1 MLNIIAFIIF
11 ISSLA
16 LIALIIAKKMP
27 ILREIKFEEV
37 LREKHKKRFLLE
49 ERLKRKFQLAI
60 SKISRRIPSI
70 KSAAR
75 LPGEL
80 RQYYKNLQ
88 DIKNA
93 YWKKFTKQKNSADD
107 LPFGEEDEA
116 KLLEAKELLNTDK
129 FEDAEKAALY
139 VIKENPK
146 SLHAYKL
153 LAEIYLKSKNFLHAE
168 ATWEHVVK
176 LAQRLKNVSASHYLQ
191 LAETKLKLEKVE
203 DALQNAKKAVTLEP
217 SNPKMLHF
225 ITKICIMA
233 KQKELGWKYYLKLK
247 KNNPANEGLDQLLQE
262 LKGVG

>member
-129 FEDAEKAALY
+129 FEDAEKAALH

-146 SLHAYKL
+146 SLRAYKL

-176 LAQRLKNVSASHYLQ
+176 LAQRLKN
-191 LAETKLKLEKVE
+191 VE

-262 LKGVG
+262 LKVVG

>member
-1 MLNIIAFIIF
+1 MLNIIAFLIF
-11 ISSLA
+11 ICSLA
-16 LIALIIAKKMP
+16 LIAFIIGRKMP

-49 ERLKRKFQLAI
+49 KRLKRKFQVAI
-60 SKISRRIPSI
+60 SKISSRIPSI

-75 LPGEL
+75 LLGRLHP
-80 RQYYKNLQ
+80 YYKNLQ

-93 YWKKFTKQKNSADD
+93 YWKEFTKHKNGADG
-107 LPFGEEDEA
+107 LPFSGEDGA
-116 KLLEAKELLNTDK
+116 KLVEAKELLSTDK
-129 FEDAEKAALY
+129 FDDAEKAALHI
-139 VIKENPK
+139 IKENPK
-146 SLHAYKL
+146 SLQAYKL

-176 LAQRLKNVSASHYLQ
+176 LAQRLKNVSASHYLE
-191 LAETKLKLEKVE
+191 LAETKLKLEKLE

-262 LKGVG
+262 LKGIG